1 MIRRLADI
9 NNGFPVPTRL
19 GFTQAY
25 FNASTPFSTLL
36 TFGGQAYAFLN
47 ALTSYLTS
55 SNGTAWTSNT
65 PNIFGAPADTTGYN
79 LAKCDSNSVK
89 IVLVG
94 VYSGGSN
101 VRPAI
106 LQSVDG
112 VNYYAVTP
120 PYNIFGH
127 YHRSVRAN
135 GNTWVLVGD
144 SGKICFSSDNASSF
158 ASVTSPTTNQLF
170 DVAFGNGFW
179 LAGGASNT
187 LLKSTDG
194 INWSLVSGFS
204 LPSGTG
210 TQVSSITFA
219 NGVFAINGS
228 MTTSDGI
235 NFTTLSD
242 VIGYHMFFANG
253 IWAKMGAAVKTAY
266 TIHEATSDLVFRF
279 NSEIPGYLNIATADS
294 RPWTYFNGRW
304 IYCTNLGGGYIMS
317 SP

>member
-25 FNASTPFSTLL
+25 FNAGTAFSTLL
-36 TFGGQAYAFLN
+36 TFGGQAYAFPN

-55 SNGTAWTSNT
+55 SNGIAWTSNT
-65 PNIFGAPADTTGYN
+65 PNIFGAPADTTGYF
-79 LAKCDSNSVK
+79 LTKGDSNSVK

-94 VYSGGSN
+94 IYSGSGN
-101 VRPAI
+101 ARPAI

-112 VNYYAVTP
+112 INYYAVNP
-120 PYNIFGH
+120 PYNVFGH
-127 YHRSVRAN
+127 YHRSVRVN
-135 GNTWVLVGD
+135 GNDWVLVGD

-158 ASVTSPTTNQLF
+158 TSVTSPTTNQLF
-170 DVAFGNGFW
+170 DVAYGNGFW

-204 LPSGTG
+204 LPASTG
-210 TQVSSITFA
+210 TQVATITFA

-253 IWAKMGAAVKTAY
+253 MWAKMGGFRKTSY
-266 TIHEATSDLVFRF
+266 TILEATTDLVFRF
-279 NSEIPGYLNIATADS
+279 NSEIPGSSTLALSDC

-304 IYCTNLGGGYIMS
+304 IYCTSIGGGYIMT